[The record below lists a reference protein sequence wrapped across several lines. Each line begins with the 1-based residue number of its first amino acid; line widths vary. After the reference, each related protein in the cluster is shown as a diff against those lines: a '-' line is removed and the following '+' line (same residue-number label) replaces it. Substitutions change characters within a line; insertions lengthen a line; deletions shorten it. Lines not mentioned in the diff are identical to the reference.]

1 MIIAQ
6 GLTQLLSTFSF
17 GEITL
22 FIVLIAVA
30 FKEIFNFLDW
40 ISEKVKKRDN
50 KHQSII
56 SRDQKIDNTLE
67 GFQKELKY
75 IAETVDEI
83 NSEVS
88 ILKESDKDDIKA
100 FITREH
106 HYFCYT
112 KQWIDDFSMDCIEK
126 RYAHY
131 VQENGNSYVADLM
144 RDLRALPKQNPNV
157 DKGAK

>member
-6 GLTQLLSTFSF
+6 GVTQLLSTFSF
-17 GEITL
+17 GEIIL
-22 FIVLIAVA
+22 FIVLVAVA

-40 ISEKVKKRDN
+40 VSEKIKKRDS
-50 KHQSII
+50 KHQNAI
-56 SRDQKIDNTLE
+56 SRDQKIDTTLE
-67 GFQKELKY
+67 DVQKELKY
-75 IAETVDEI
+75 IATTVDEI
-83 NSEVS
+83 NTEVN

-112 KQWIDDFSMDCIEK
+112 KGWIDDFSMDCIEK
-126 RYAHY
+126 RYGHY

-144 RDLRALPKQNPNV
+144 QDLRALPKQDPNTE
-157 DKGAK
+157 KGAE

>member
-17 GEITL
+17 GEIAL

-40 ISEKVKKRDN
+40 ISEKVKKRDS
-50 KHQSII
+50 KHQIAI
-56 SRDQKIDNTLE
+56 SRDQRIDNQLE
-67 GFQKELKY
+67 NFQKELQH
-75 IAETVDEI
+75 ITETVDKI
-83 NSEVS
+83 NTEVN

-112 KQWIDDFSMDCIEK
+112 KGWIDDFSMDCIEK
-126 RYAHY
+126 RYGHY
-131 VQENGNSYVADLM
+131 VQENGNSYIADLM
-144 RDLRALPKQNPNV
+144 KNLRALPKQDPRLE
-157 DKGAK
+157 KGAE

>member
-6 GLTQLLSTFSF
+6 GVTQLLSTFSF
-17 GEITL
+17 GEIIL

-50 KHQSII
+50 KHQIAI
-56 SRDQKIDNTLE
+56 SRDQRIDNQLE
-67 GFQKELKY
+67 NFQKELKY
-75 IAETVDEI
+75 ITETVDKI
-83 NSEVS
+83 NTEVS

-112 KQWIDDFSMDCIEK
+112 KGWIDDFSMDCIEK
-126 RYAHY
+126 RYGHY

-144 RDLRALPKQNPNV
+144 QNLRALPKQDPNIE
-157 DKGAK
+157 KGAE

>member
-6 GLTQLLSTFSF
+6 GVTQLLSTFSF
-17 GEITL
+17 GEIIL

-50 KHQSII
+50 KHQDAV
-56 SRDQKIDNTLE
+56 SRDQRIDNQLE
-67 GFQKELKY
+67 NFQKELKH
-75 IAETVDEI
+75 ITETVDKI
-83 NSEVS
+83 NTEVN

-112 KQWIDDFSMDCIEK
+112 KGWIDDFSMDCIEK
-126 RYAHY
+126 RYGHY

-144 RDLRALPKQNPNV
+144 QNLRALPKQDPNSE
-157 DKGAK
+157 KGAK

>member
-6 GLTQLLSTFSF
+6 GVTQLLSTFSF
-17 GEITL
+17 GEIIL

-40 ISEKVKKRDN
+40 VSEKVKKRDN
-50 KHQSII
+50 KHQIAV
-56 SRDQKIDNTLE
+56 SRDQRIDQQLVE
-67 GFQKELKY
+67 VQSELKH
-75 IAETVDEI
+75 ITETVDKT
-83 NSEVS
+83 NVEVN

-112 KQWIDDFSMDCIEK
+112 KGWIDDFSMDCIEK
-126 RYAHY
+126 RYGHY

-144 RDLRALPKQNPNV
+144 QDLRALPKQNPNTE
-157 DKGAK
+157 KGAE

>member
-50 KHQSII
+50 KHQSVI

-67 GFQKELKY
+67 GLQKELKH

-83 NSEVS
+83 NSEVN

>member
-6 GLTQLLSTFSF
+6 GVTQLLSTFSF
-17 GEITL
+17 GEIIL

-40 ISEKVKKRDN
+40 VSEKVKKRDN
-50 KHQSII
+50 KHQIAV
-56 SRDQKIDNTLE
+56 SRDQRIDQQLVE
-67 GFQKELKY
+67 VQSELKH
-75 IAETVDEI
+75 ITETVDKT
-83 NSEVS
+83 NVEVN

-112 KQWIDDFSMDCIEK
+112 KGWIDDFSMDCIEK
-126 RYAHY
+126 RYGHY

-144 RDLRALPKQNPNV
+144 QDLRALPKQDPRLE
-157 DKGAK
+157 KGAE

>member
-6 GLTQLLSTFSF
+6 GVTKLLSTFSF
-17 GEITL
+17 GEIIL

-50 KHQSII
+50 KHQIAV
-56 SRDQKIDNTLE
+56 SRDQRIDNQLE
-67 GFQKELKY
+67 NFQKDLKH
-75 IAETVDEI
+75 ITETVDEI
-83 NSEVS
+83 NSEVG

-112 KQWIDDFSMDCIEK
+112 KGWIDDFSMDCIEK
-126 RYAHY
+126 RYGHY

-144 RDLRALPKQNPNV
+144 QNLRALPKQDPNSE
-157 DKGAK
+157 KGAK

>member
-6 GLTQLLSTFSF
+6 GVTQLLSTFSF
-17 GEITL
+17 GEIIL
-22 FIVLIAVA
+22 FLILTAVA

-40 ISEKVKKRDN
+40 VSEKIKKRDN
-50 KHQSII
+50 KHQNAI
-56 SRDQKIDNTLE
+56 SRDQKIDTTLE
-67 GFQKELKY
+67 DFQKELKY
-75 IAETVDEI
+75 IVTTVDEI
-83 NSEVS
+83 NTEVN

-112 KQWIDDFSMDCIEK
+112 KGWIDDFSMDCIEK
-126 RYAHY
+126 RYGHY

-144 RDLRALPKQNPNV
+144 QDLRALPKQDPRLE
-157 DKGAK
+157 KGAE